1 WPGGAGASTRAST
14 ITVTA
19 GKPSEFGFIL
29 SAKTVPHGAV
39 TFKVA
44 NRGALPHDF
53 KICKTGGMANAC
65 AGSGTKQLSPG
76 QSATLAYT
84 FTTKGTYE
92 YLCAVPGHAAS
103 GMKGDLRVT

>member
-1 WPGGAGASTRAST
+1 MTTKAESTRLNPLDILVAAIASFATVVAVWPGGAGASTRAST

-29 SAKTVPHGAV
+29 SAKTAPHGAV
-39 TFKVA
+39 TFKVT

-65 AGSGTKQLSPG
+65 AGSGTNQLSPG
-76 QSATLAYT
+76 
-84 FTTKGTYE
+84 
-92 YLCAVPGHAAS
+92 
-103 GMKGDLRVT
+103 